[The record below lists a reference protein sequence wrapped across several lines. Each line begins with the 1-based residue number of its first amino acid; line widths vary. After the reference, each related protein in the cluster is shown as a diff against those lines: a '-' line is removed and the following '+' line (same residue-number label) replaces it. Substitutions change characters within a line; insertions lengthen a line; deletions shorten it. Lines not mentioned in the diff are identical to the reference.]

1 MTRNHLLLIAAI
13 FALFLNGCAT
23 PPPDNFNIAPT
34 YVLAPVVAD
43 TPVPATEDTPVSP
56 TADTSWPT
64 VPPSTAKF
72 DYYVLALS
80 WAPDYC
86 SANPGDS
93 QECSLGRKYA
103 FVLHGLWPQYNKGYP
118 SNCGSESLPASVKA
132 KFPHLY
138 PSDKLFDHEW
148 SKHGACSGLSPTDY
162 LTLAGQLKAQL
173 QVPATYRAP
182 DAPFHTTA
190 DDLKQAF
197 LQANPALIDASLAV
211 NCSGSGRV
219 FQKTANR
226 PPAAQMC
233 ANPRSRVVRTRIS
246 SCAVCGKGC
255 PNRSTTVQ
263 CGGAYSF
270 HPLCPFALFTTFQ
283 VEYEAPHKR

>member
-1 MTRNHLLLIAAI
+1 MTRNHLLLIVVL
-13 FALFLNGCAT
+13 FALFLCGCAT

-34 YVLAPVVAD
+34 YVLPPVVEQTFVPIVEDTSTPTMAD
-43 TPVPATEDTPVSP
+43 TPVPP

-64 VPPSTAKF
+64 IAPSTAKF

-86 SANPGDS
+86 SANPGDA

-103 FVLHGLWPQYNKGYP
+103 FVLHGLWPQYTKGYP
-118 SNCGSESLPASVKA
+118 SNCGSDPLPASVKA
-132 KFPHLY
+132 RFPHLY

-148 SKHGACSGLSPTDY
+148 SKHGTCSGLSPATY
-162 LTLAGQLKAQL
+162 LTVAGQLKAQV

-182 DAPFHTTA
+182 DSPFHTSA

-211 NCSGSGRV
+211 NCSGSGRYLTELYV
-219 FQKTANR
+219 CFSKDGQ
-226 PPAAQMC
+226 PAAC
-233 ANPRSRVVRTRIS
+233 GADVRKSALKSCSRTDFIVRSVR
-246 SCAVCGKGC
+246 
-255 PNRSTTVQ
+255 
-263 CGGAYSF
+263 
-270 HPLCPFALFTTFQ
+270 
-283 VEYEAPHKR
+283 